1 MPMHNLLE
9 YCGNCTMTSGGLWSY
24 YRDEVNDDAN
34 ENNAARRKTN
44 NNKTITSKSF
54 EYKTK
59 LTWSIPNNDNI
70 LDAEVVAP
78 SKYFSNFWWSLDL
91 PLINCEVEL
100 DLSRSQE
107 LIILPAIAGNPRA
120 IALVQ
125 TREARQTTRAIF

>member
-125 TREARQTTRAIF
+125 TREARQITRAIF

>member
-9 YCGNCTMTSGGLWSY
+9 YCGNCTMTSGGLRSY

-70 LDAEVVAP
+70 FDAEVVAP